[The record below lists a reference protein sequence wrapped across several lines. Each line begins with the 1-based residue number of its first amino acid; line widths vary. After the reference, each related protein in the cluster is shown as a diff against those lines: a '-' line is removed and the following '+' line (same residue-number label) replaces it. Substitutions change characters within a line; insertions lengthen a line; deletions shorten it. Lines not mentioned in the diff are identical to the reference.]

1 MPGKQKQSADP
12 ILVELRQIKA
22 LLILLLL
29 KAGSD
34 SFEISKVSGIGS
46 STIRRDF
53 PAEKIAPFEAKPK
66 RRSAR

>member
-1 MPGKQKQSADP
+1 MPASRKQDADP
-12 ILVELRQIKA
+12 VLVELRQIKA

-34 SFEISKVSGIGS
+34 SFEISRVTGIGS

-53 PAEKIAPFEAKPK
+53 PAEKIAAFGTKTRRAK
-66 RRSAR
+66 S

>member
-1 MPGKQKQSADP
+1 MPGKQKQDADP
-12 ILVELRQIKA
+12 VLAELHQIKA

-34 SFEISKVSGIGS
+34 SFEISEVTGIGS

-53 PAEKIAPFEAKPK
+53 PAEKIAPFDQSRK
-66 RRSAR
+66 RGQKA